1 MLQNEFTERT
11 GVQVSANEFAA
22 IHETYLQND
31 LTKDEFCALWRRMNA
46 HRVKAAKES
55 AKAQSERE
63 KLQSACFNILCKY
76 EARYENNFAARF
88 DVYCFEVMTE
98 REQITLQRIGLNT
111 DKSDFMRRFTLLKSI
126 CVLSKTK
133 HTERATEREKKALR
147 HN

>member
-11 GVQVSANEFAA
+11 GVQVPANEFAA

-55 AKAQSERE
+55 AKAQKERE
-63 KLQSACFNILCKY
+63 KLQSACFDILCKY

-88 DVYCFEVMTE
+88 DVFCFEVMTE
-98 REQITLQRIGLNT
+98 REQITLQKIGLNT
-111 DKSDFMRRFTLLKSI
+111 DKKRLFEAFYAI
-126 CVLSKTK
+126 
-133 HTERATEREKKALR
+133 KKYLR
-147 HN
+147 IIKD